1 MTRRGRLGMLAV
13 ALVLLTFVGLY
24 WQRQGAGFCAR
35 AFASAERTAA
45 RDLNCPSSDV
55 SGGFSSGGCSLL
67 TIRACGKRVTYA
79 CYPRRLP
86 LLGFVYGFACRR
98 AAGQA
103 QRQD

>member
-1 MTRRGRLGMLAV
+1 MTRRGRVGVLAV
-13 ALVLLTFVGLY
+13 VLVLLTAGGLY
-24 WQRQGAGFCAR
+24 WQRQRAGLCAW

-45 RDLNCPSSDV
+45 RDLGCPSHDV

-86 LLGFVYGFACRR
+86 LLGSVYGFACRP
-98 AAGQA
+98 AADPV
-103 QRQD
+103 QRRN